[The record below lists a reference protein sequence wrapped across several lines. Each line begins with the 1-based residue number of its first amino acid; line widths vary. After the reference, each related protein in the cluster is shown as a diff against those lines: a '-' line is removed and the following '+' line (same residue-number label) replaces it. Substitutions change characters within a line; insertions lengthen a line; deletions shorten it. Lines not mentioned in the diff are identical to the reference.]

1 MDRETMLYEIMA
13 LDFAETDLNLF
24 LDTHPDDSDAI
35 ELHNNIIKKR
45 AVLIDSYQSMYGP
58 ITTRGYLNSDSTW
71 DWIENP
77 WPWNKQKGKGC

>member
-24 LDTHPDDSDAI
+24 FDTHPDDSDAI